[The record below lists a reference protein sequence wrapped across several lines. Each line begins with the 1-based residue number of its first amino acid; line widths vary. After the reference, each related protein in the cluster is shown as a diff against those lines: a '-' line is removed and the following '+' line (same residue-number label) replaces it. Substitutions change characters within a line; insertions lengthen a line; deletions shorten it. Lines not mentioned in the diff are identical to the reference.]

1 MVTLGKLREF
11 CIKHYTPKKGCYNCP
26 IQSTC
31 FHLLGGESLPSVW
44 DDEDIRIIEEAV
56 EGES

>member
-11 CIKHYTPKKGCYNCP
+11 CRKHYDIKKGCYNCT

>member
-11 CIKHYTPKKGCYNCP
+11 CIKHYTPKKGCFYCP